1 MEGDKDQGSIS
12 KEELVPIFVGWTT
25 NTVCYKYFMLE
36 QHTSYLIS

>member
-12 KEELVPIFVGWTT
+12 KELVQIFVGWTT
-25 NTVCYKYFMLE
+25 NTICYKYFMLE